1 MLRASSQA
9 GDYRSR
15 APCAL
20 GAARALG
27 IPAPLTGKCR
37 ICDIG
42 AARVAGAAM
51 NRVVAERRSAGR
63 AEPLARG
70 PERFAFVLVPNFSMI
85 AFASA
90 LEPLRIANRMAERE
104 LYSWQIVSR
113 EAGPVRASNAC
124 LVMTDQSLAD
134 VAVGPGRDSPIVI
147 LCSGLGA
154 ERIFDRELF
163 AWLRRADRAGATIGA
178 VCTGAHLLARAG
190 LLKGRKCTIHWENLP
205 GFVEEFPEIEVTADL
220 FEVDHNRLTCSGGT
234 AALDL
239 MLHLIASRH
248 GQELVTKISEQCLMD
263 RIRQPHDHQ
272 RMPYRV
278 RLGIHHAK
286 LINAIEM
293 MEANVEEPL
302 DQEMLARYV
311 GLSRRQL
318 ERLFR
323 KHLGRTPAQ
332 YYLELRLERARHLL
346 YQTTMPIMNVAFA
359 TGFVSASHFST
370 CYRQLYGKTPRAE
383 RAAIA

>member
-1 MLRASSQA
+1 
-9 GDYRSR
+9 
-15 APCAL
+15 
-20 GAARALG
+20 
-27 IPAPLTGKCR
+27 
-37 ICDIG
+37 
-42 AARVAGAAM
+42 M
-51 NRVVAERRSAGR
+51 NRVVAGTMPPDRAAPAG
-63 AEPLARG
+63 RG
-70 PERFAFVLVPNFSMI
+70 PELFAFVLVPNFSMI
-85 AFASA
+85 AFAAA
-90 LEPLRIANRMAERE
+90 LEPLRIANRMANRE
-104 LYSWQIVSR
+104 LYAWRIVSKD
-113 EAGPVRASNAC
+113 GGSVRASNGC
-124 LVMTDQSLAD
+124 VVTTEQSLAA
-134 VAVGPGRDSPIVI
+134 VAIGSGRNSPTII

-154 ERIFDRELF
+154 ERYHDRELF

-178 VCTGAHLLARAG
+178 VCTGAHVLAKAG
-190 LLKGRKCTIHWENLP
+190 LLDGHRCTIHWENLP
-205 GFVEEFPEIEVTADL
+205 GFMEEFPNINVTADL
-220 FEVDHNRLTCSGGT
+220 FEVDRNRLTCSGGS

-239 MLHLIASRH
+239 MLYLIAKTH
-248 GQELVTKISEQCLMD
+248 GQELASRVSEQCLMD

-278 RLGIHHAK
+278 RLGINHPK
-286 LINAIEM
+286 LIGAIEM

-302 DQEMLARYV
+302 DQEMVARYV

-370 CYRQLYGKTPRAE
+370 CYRHLYGKTPRAE
-383 RAAIA
+383 RTAIA

>member
-1 MLRASSQA
+1 MTSF
-9 GDYRSR
+9 
-15 APCAL
+15 
-20 GAARALG
+20 
-27 IPAPLTGKCR
+27 
-37 ICDIG
+37 
-42 AARVAGAAM
+42 V
-51 NRVVAERRSAGR
+51 AGR
-63 AEPLARG
+63 ALSDPTAPVGRG

-85 AFASA
+85 AFAAA
-90 LEPLRIANRMAERE
+90 LEPLRIANRMANQE
-104 LYSWQIVSR
+104 LYSWQIVSSN
-113 EAGPVRASNAC
+113 GGSVRASNGCVVA
-124 LVMTDQSLAD
+124 TEQSLAE
-134 VAVGPGRDSPIVI
+134 VAIGSGRNCPTVI

-154 ERIFDRELF
+154 ERIHDRGLF
-163 AWLRRADRAGATIGA
+163 GWLRRADRAGAAIGA
-178 VCTGAHLLARAG
+178 VCTGAHVLAKAG
-190 LLKGRKCTIHWENLP
+190 LLDGYKCTIHWENLP
-205 GFVEEFPEIEVTADL
+205 GFMEEFPHIDVTADL
-220 FEVDHNRLTCSGGT
+220 FEVDRNRLTCSGGT

-239 MLHLIASRH
+239 MLYLIATSH
-248 GQELVTKISEQCLMD
+248 GQELAGKVSEQCLMD

-272 RMPYRV
+272 RMPYRA

-286 LINAIEM
+286 LIGAIEM

-302 DQEMLARYV
+302 GQEMLARYV

-346 YQTTMPIMNVAFA
+346 YQTTMPVMNVAFA

-383 RAAIA
+383 RAAII